1 MSRPTQPEN
10 HFASNRR
17 SVIDFV
23 GAPIPLNTALY
34 PADDMYMQAGYAP
47 VPPGVYTMSG
57 YPPVTSQPT
66 PAYVQAAYPVPLA
79 PVPQGYTAAYAGSPY
94 CAYPVSA
101 ATTLPDTTQRGVA
114 ASQPPITEETL
125 QQKVDSKIDAIM
137 NAHKTD
143 MLSQQISRLTE
154 KVQKLSNNI
163 ELGKQPER
171 TGISSISSPSPVSDE
186 GEMSR
191 RLRKLAE
198 ESSRRASSES
208 RVTPLF

>member
-1 MSRPTQPEN
+1 MSRPAQPEN
-10 HFASNRR
+10 NFASNRR

-23 GAPIPLNTALY
+23 GAPMPINTALY
-34 PADDMYMQAGYAP
+34 PADDMYMQANYAP
-47 VPPGVYTMSG
+47 MPPGVYTMSG
-57 YPPVTSQPT
+57 YPSGPGQSTS
-66 PAYVQAAYPVPLA
+66 AYVQAAYPVPLTA
-79 PVPQGYTAAYAGSPY
+79 VPQGYTAAYAASPY
-94 CAYPVSA
+94 CAAYPVSA
-101 ATTLPDTTQRGVA
+101 AATLPDTAQRGVA
-114 ASQPPITEETL
+114 ASQPTITEETL

-163 ELGKQPER
+163 EIQKSER
-171 TGISSISSPSPVSDE
+171 TSLPSTSNFTDSGE

-198 ESSRRASSES
+198 ESGRRASSES
-208 RVTPLF
+208 RATPLF